1 MYDYKKLLEL
11 RKHTLLGLIAL
22 IKISREREAAEVAQI
37 LYNRAEHTT
46 IGVDYSIAEKLEFDI
61 RLEKWKKKNLAT
73 QKRKRLIIN
82 CLQSTQ
88 NAFFSQRWDI
98 WLFTIKFWQFSTT
111 PFFTYPNN

>member
-22 IKISREREAAEVAQI
+22 IKISREKEAAEVAQI

-61 RLEKWKKKNLAT
+61 RLEKWKKKNLDLYLRYGT
-73 QKRKRLIIN
+73 SE
-82 CLQSTQ
+82 CLDD
-88 NAFFSQRWDI
+88 FSLRMLEED
-98 WLFTIKFWQFSTT
+98 KVKVKA
-111 PFFTYPNN
+111 